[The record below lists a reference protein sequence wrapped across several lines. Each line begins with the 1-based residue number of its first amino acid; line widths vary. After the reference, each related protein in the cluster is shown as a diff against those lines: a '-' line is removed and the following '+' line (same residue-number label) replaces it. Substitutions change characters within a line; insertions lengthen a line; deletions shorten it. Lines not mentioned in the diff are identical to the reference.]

1 LKNII
6 KTHGSVVSLIK
17 PQFEAGRENVGKHGI
32 VRDRKVHEEVLKNVL
47 AMANAE
53 GFNVKGLDFSP
64 IKGGEGNIEFLAW
77 LERSDTDQ
85 GVIEE
90 NVDTQKVIDSAYS
103 NLNS

>member
-1 LKNII
+1 
-6 KTHGSVVSLIK
+6 
-17 PQFEAGRENVGKHGI
+17 
-32 VRDRKVHEEVLKNVL
+32 
-47 AMANAE
+47 MANAE